1 MPRVR
6 PVKVGALKL
15 NDSRAPA
22 FWSRNTEISTMA
34 ARPTWQGHLK
44 LSLVTCP
51 VALYTATSSANHVS
65 FHLINP
71 ETNNRIRMVTTDPET
86 GPVERSDLVKGYEV
100 SKDEYVL
107 FDDADFDKVK
117 LESTRTIDIGQF
129 VDEAEIDRLYWDDPF
144 YVVPETGIG
153 AEAFAVIRD
162 AMKAAGKIAIGC
174 LVLRGR
180 ERQIALEVR
189 GRGLVAYSLRPH
201 DEVRDTADYFDDI
214 PEVKADQDMVEIA
227 TRIIG
232 QKEAAF
238 DPTAFKDRY
247 DEALKEMIRAKQTG
261 GKGLVE
267 VGEPDD
273 TNVIDLM
280 EALRA
285 SLKGSAAGKAP
296 AKKAPAKKAPAKKP
310 AAKKKAA

>member
-1 MPRVR
+1 
-6 PVKVGALKL
+6 
-15 NDSRAPA
+15 
-22 FWSRNTEISTMA
+22 MA

-51 VALYTATSSANHVS
+51 VALYTATSSANTVS

-71 ETNNRIRMVTTDPET
+71 ETNNRIRMVPTDPDA
-86 GPVERSDLVKGYEV
+86 GPVERADLVKGYEAA
-100 SKDEYVL
+100 KDEYVL
-107 FDDADFDKVK
+107 FDDDDFDKVR
-117 LESTRTIDIGQF
+117 LESTRTISIDQF
-129 VDEAEIDRLYWDDPF
+129 VDEADIDRLYWNDPF
-144 YVVPETGIG
+144 YVVPEKGVG

-189 GRGLVAYSLRPH
+189 GKGLVAYSLRAH
-201 DEVRDTADYFDDI
+201 DEVRDAADYFDDI
-214 PEVKADQDMVEIA
+214 PEVKADKDMVEIA

-232 QKEAAF
+232 QKEADF
-238 DPTAFKDRY
+238 DPSQFRDRY
-247 DEALKEMIRAKQTG
+247 DEALKAMIKAKQKG

-267 VGEPDD
+267 APEPDD
-273 TNVIDLM
+273 TNVVDLM

-285 SLKGSAAGKAP
+285 SLKGPAGGKAP
-296 AKKAPAKKAPAKKP
+296 AKKAAAKKP

>member
-1 MPRVR
+1 
-6 PVKVGALKL
+6 
-15 NDSRAPA
+15 
-22 FWSRNTEISTMA
+22 MA

-51 VALYTATSSANHVS
+51 VALYTATSSASHVS

-71 ETNNRIRMVTTDPET
+71 DTNNRIRMVPTDPDT
-86 GPVERSDLVKGYEV
+86 GPIERSDLVKGYEV
-100 SKDEYVL
+100 SRDEYVL

-117 LESTRTIDIGQF
+117 LESTRTIDINQF
-129 VDEAEIDRLYWDDPF
+129 VDEDDIDRLYWDDPF
-144 YVVPETGIG
+144 YVVPEKGVG

-162 AMKAAGKIAIGC
+162 AMQAAGKIAIGC

-189 GRGLVAYSLRPH
+189 GKGLVAYSLRPH
-201 DEVRDTADYFDDI
+201 DEVRDATDYFDDI
-214 PEVKADQDMVEIA
+214 PAVKPDKDMVEIA

-232 QKEAAF
+232 QKEADF
-238 DPTAFKDRY
+238 DPSKFTDRY
-247 DEALKEMIRAKQTG
+247 DDALKEMIKAKQKG
-261 GKGLVE
+261 GKSLVE
-267 VGEPDD
+267 APEPDD

-285 SLKGSAAGKAP
+285 SLKGSAGGKAAP
-296 AKKAPAKKAPAKKP
+296 AKKAAAKKAPAKKP
-310 AAKKKAA
+310 AARKRAA

>member
-1 MPRVR
+1 
-6 PVKVGALKL
+6 
-15 NDSRAPA
+15 
-22 FWSRNTEISTMA
+22 MA

-51 VALYTATSSANHVS
+51 VALYTATSSASHVS

-71 ETNNRIRMVTTDPET
+71 DTNNRIRMVPTDPDT

-117 LESTRTIDIGQF
+117 LESTRTIDINQF
-129 VDEAEIDRLYWDDPF
+129 VDEDAIDRLYWDDPF
-144 YVVPETGIG
+144 YVVPETGVG

-189 GRGLVAYSLRPH
+189 GKGLVAYSLRPH

-214 PEVKADQDMVEIA
+214 PAVKPDKDMVEIA

-232 QKEAAF
+232 QKEADF
-238 DPTAFKDRY
+238 DPSKFTDRY
-247 DEALKEMIRAKQTG
+247 DDALKEMIKAKQKG

-267 VGEPDD
+267 APEPDD

-285 SLKGSAAGKAP
+285 SLKGSAGGKAP
-296 AKKAPAKKAPAKKP
+296 AKKPTAKKAAPAKKP
-310 AAKKKAA
+310 AAKTKAA

>member
-1 MPRVR
+1 
-6 PVKVGALKL
+6 
-15 NDSRAPA
+15 
-22 FWSRNTEISTMA
+22 MA

-51 VALYTATSSANHVS
+51 VALYTATSSASHVA

-71 ETNNRIRMVTTDPET
+71 ETNNRIRMVPTDPDT

-100 SKDEYVL
+100 NKDEYVL
-107 FDDADFDKVK
+107 FDDADFDQVR
-117 LESTRTIDIGQF
+117 LESTRTISIDKF

-144 YVVPETGIG
+144 YVVPEKGVG

-162 AMKAAGKIAIGC
+162 SMKAAGKVAIGC

-180 ERQIALEVR
+180 ERQLALEVR
-189 GRGLVAYSLRPH
+189 GKGLVAYTLRPH
-201 DEVRDTADYFDDI
+201 DEVRDADDYFGDIAAVTADT
-214 PEVKADQDMVEIA
+214 DMVEIA

-232 QKEAAF
+232 QKEAGF
-238 DPTAFKDRY
+238 DPADFKDRY
-247 DEALKEMIRAKQTG
+247 DDALREMIKTKTRG

-267 VGEPDD
+267 AAEPDD

-280 EALRA
+280 AALKA
-285 SLKGSAAGKAP
+285 SLKGSAGTAP
-296 AKKAPAKKAPAKKP
+296 KKAPAKKAAAVNKP

>member
-1 MPRVR
+1 
-6 PVKVGALKL
+6 
-15 NDSRAPA
+15 
-22 FWSRNTEISTMA
+22 MA

-51 VALYTATSSANHVS
+51 VALYTATSSASHVS

-71 ETNNRIRMVTTDPET
+71 DTNNRIRMVPTDPDT

-100 SKDEYVL
+100 SKDEYIL
-107 FDDADFDKVK
+107 MDDADFEKVK

-129 VDEAEIDRLYWDDPF
+129 VDEDDIDRLYWDDPF
-144 YVVPETGIG
+144 YVVPEKGVG

-189 GRGLVAYSLRPH
+189 GKGLVAWTLRPH
-201 DEVRDTADYFDDI
+201 EEVRDAADFFDDI
-214 PEVKADQDMVEIA
+214 PTVKADKDMVDIA
-227 TRIIG
+227 TRIIA
-232 QKEAAF
+232 QKEAEF
-238 DPTAFKDRY
+238 DPSEFRDRY
-247 DEALKEMIRAKQTG
+247 DEALKEMIKAKQKG

-267 VGEPDD
+267 APEPDD
-273 TNVIDLM
+273 TNVVDLM
-280 EALRA
+280 AALRA
-285 SLKGSAAGKAP
+285 SLKGSAGGGGKA
-296 AKKAPAKKAPAKKP
+296 AEKKAPAKKAAAAKKP

>member
-1 MPRVR
+1 
-6 PVKVGALKL
+6 
-15 NDSRAPA
+15 
-22 FWSRNTEISTMA
+22 MA

-51 VALYTATSSANHVS
+51 VALYTATSSSSHVS

-71 ETNNRIRMVTTDPET
+71 ETNNRIRMVPTDPDA

-107 FDDADFDKVK
+107 FDDEDFDKVK
-117 LESTRTIDIGQF
+117 LESTRTISIDEF
-129 VDEAEIDRLYWDDPF
+129 VDEEDIDRLYWNDPF
-144 YVVPETGIG
+144 YVVPEKGVG

-162 AMKAAGKIAIGC
+162 AMKAAGKVAIGC

-189 GRGLVAYSLRPH
+189 GKGLVAYSLRAH
-201 DEVRDTADYFDDI
+201 DEVRDAADYFDDI
-214 PEVKADQDMVEIA
+214 PEVKPDKDMVEIA

-232 QKEAAF
+232 QKEAEF
-238 DPTAFKDRY
+238 DPTQFKDRY
-247 DEALKEMIRAKQTG
+247 DEALKEMIKAKQKG
-261 GKGLVE
+261 GKGVVE
-267 VGEPDD
+267 APEPDD

-285 SLKGSAAGKAP
+285 SLKGSAGDG
-296 AKKAPAKKAPAKKP
+296 AKKAPAKKAAAKKAAAKKAP
-310 AAKKKAA
+310 AKKKAA